1 MPTALTSGAR
11 VRTNSPAENAYNSL
25 VRANRDVANRQL
37 RLSTGKRINSASDDV
52 AGYITARSMS
62 SRVGSLRSSLQA
74 VGDAKNTAV
83 IAQDSLENIN
93 SLLETIKESASTAA
107 SGALGTDEKVTL
119 AQAAFRLTEQIQ
131 TIVDST
137 VFGGFTLLGGAYS
150 GDFVIGFKADNSL
163 ITMAVDLATASNS
176 TFAVDVRGTQATEFA
191 GVEGLDL
198 NQLSNSGVTSSDLGI
213 FGTDQIATTIS
224 SLSTALNNVNKF
236 ASYLGGVVNRLD
248 SQELNLQS
256 QITNYNSAISRIE
269 DADVAIEQLALIR
282 AQFLQQ
288 TSVSSLAQA
297 NQNPQAFLQLL

>member
-25 VRANRDVANRQL
+25 VRANRDIANRQL

-74 VGDAKNTAV
+74 VGDAKNTAI
-83 IAQDSLENIN
+83 IAQDSLENVN
-93 SLLETIKESASTAA
+93 NLLRTIKESASTAA

-163 ITMAVDLATASNS
+163 ITMAVDLSTASNS

-191 GVEGLDL
+191 GVQGLDL

-236 ASYLGGVVNRLD
+236 ASYLGGVANRLD

-269 DADVAIEQLALIR
+269 DADVAVEQLALIR